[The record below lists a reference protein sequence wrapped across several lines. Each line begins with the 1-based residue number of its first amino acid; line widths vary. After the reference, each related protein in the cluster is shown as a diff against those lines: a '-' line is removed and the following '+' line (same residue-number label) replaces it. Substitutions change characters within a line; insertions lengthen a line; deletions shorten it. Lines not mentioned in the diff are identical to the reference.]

1 MLEDVTGPEQA
12 SALLRWRAW
21 WLSEPARGTA
31 NPLTVRWAA
40 ILRRVTR
47 SRTMA
52 IVTPVLPALFVAAV
66 AAAQLAHRS
75 GSARA
80 PLTAAIVFSV
90 LLAVPLV
97 WRRRYPAATFGF
109 LAAIAL
115 VQWVTGTRL
124 LADIA
129 LLIALYALFEHSPAR
144 INWLAALAL
153 EVGAVLA
160 VLRWERSGYRL
171 QTLLLLTGTA
181 AAALFA
187 GIAVR
192 NRRTAL
198 AAATERGERRE
209 RERHQQALLDLA
221 AERARI
227 AREMHDIVAHSL
239 SVMVRLSDAAAAKL
253 PADPGRSA
261 SAMAQVSATGRE
273 ALQDMRRLL
282 GVLRTERDGTALRP
296 PPGLADLDT
305 LFQQIRATGLNV
317 EPEVTGGPCGLGPG
331 VELVVYRTVQ
341 EALTNV
347 LKHARH
353 PTRVRVALMYG
364 SEQTVIDVE
373 DDGAALPA
381 GPDEH
386 AGDRHGL
393 TGLAERV
400 AAYGGRLHACPV
412 PGSGWRLRATVPT
425 PDDPAPAAQP

>member
-1 MLEDVTGPEQA
+1 MLEGMTAPEQPG
-12 SALLRWRAW
+12 ALQRWRAW

-31 NPLTVRWAA
+31 SPMSARWAA
-40 ILRRVTR
+40 IFRRVTR
-47 SRTMA
+47 SRAMA
-52 IVTPVLPALFVAAV
+52 IVAPVLPALFVAAV

-75 GSARA
+75 ASARA
-80 PLTAAIVFSV
+80 PLAAAIVFSV

-97 WRRRYPAATFGF
+97 WRQRYPAATFGF

-115 VQWVTGTRL
+115 IQWITDIRL
-124 LADIA
+124 LADVA
-129 LLIALYALFEHSPAR
+129 LLIALYAMFEHSPAR

-153 EVGAVLA
+153 ELGAVLA
-160 VLRWERSGYRL
+160 VLRWERPGDRL

-253 PADPGRSA
+253 PVDPDRSS
-261 SAMAQVSATGRE
+261 SAMVQVSATGRE

-282 GVLRTERDGTALRP
+282 GVLRTESDGTALRP
-296 PPGLADLDT
+296 PPRLADLDT
-305 LFQQIRATGLNV
+305 LFQQIRATGLDV
-317 EPEVTGGPCGLGPG
+317 EPEVTGVPCGLGPG
-331 VELVVYRTVQ
+331 LELVVYRTVQ

-353 PTRVRVALMYG
+353 PTRVRVALVYG
-364 SEQTVIDVE
+364 SEQTVIEVE

-381 GPDEH
+381 ESDKH

-393 TGLAERV
+393 TGMAERLG
-400 AAYGGRLHACPV
+400 AYGGGLHACPV
-412 PGSGWRLRATVPT
+412 AGRGWYLRATVPT
-425 PDDPAPAAQP
+425 TKDPAPSEQQ

>member
-1 MLEDVTGPEQA
+1 MLEGMTGPDQPG
-12 SALLRWRAW
+12 ALRRWRAW
-21 WLSEPARGTA
+21 WLSETAPGTA
-31 NPLTVRWAA
+31 NPLTASWAR
-40 ILRRVTR
+40 ILRRVRR
-47 SRTMA
+47 SRAIA

-80 PLTAAIVFSV
+80 PLAAAIVLSV
-90 LLAVPLV
+90 LLAVPLI

-109 LAAIAL
+109 LAATAL
-115 VQWVTGTRL
+115 IQWVTGTRL
-124 LADIA
+124 VADVA
-129 LLIALYALFEHSPAR
+129 LLIALYAMFEHSPAR

-153 EVGAVLA
+153 ELGAVLA
-160 VLRWERSGYRL
+160 VVRWERPGDRL

-192 NRRTAL
+192 NRRIAL

-253 PADPGRSA
+253 PVDPGQS
-261 SAMAQVSATGRE
+261 SSVMAQVSATGRE

-282 GVLRTERDGTALRP
+282 GVLRTESNGSALRP

-305 LFQQIRATGLNV
+305 LFQQIRATGLEV
-317 EPEVTGGPCGLGPG
+317 EPDVTGVPSGLGPG

-353 PTRVRVALMYG
+353 PTRVRVAVMYG
-364 SEQTVIDVE
+364 SEQTVIEVE
-373 DDGAALPA
+373 DDGAGLPSETDQH
-381 GPDEH
+381 P
-386 AGDRHGL
+386 GDRHGL
-393 TGLAERV
+393 TGIAERV
-400 AAYGGRLHACPV
+400 AAYGGRLHACAV
-412 PGSGWRLRATVPT
+412 PGRGWQLRATVPT
-425 PDDPAPAAQP
+425 PEDPVSSERQ

>member
-1 MLEDVTGPEQA
+1 
-12 SALLRWRAW
+12 
-21 WLSEPARGTA
+21 
-31 NPLTVRWAA
+31 
-40 ILRRVTR
+40 
-47 SRTMA
+47 MA
-52 IVTPVLPALFVAAV
+52 QVAQVLPVLLVAAV
-66 AAAQLAHRS
+66 AAAQLAARS
-75 GSARA
+75 DSARA
-80 PLTAAIVFSV
+80 PLAAAIVFSV
-90 LLAVPLV
+90 LLAVPLA
-97 WRRRYPAATFGF
+97 WRRRYPAAAFGF

-115 VQWVTGTRL
+115 IQWATGTRL
-124 LADIA
+124 WADVA
-129 LLIALYALFEHSPAR
+129 LLIALYAMFEHSPAR
-144 INWLAALAL
+144 INWLAAAAL
-153 EVGAVLA
+153 GLGEVLA

-171 QTLLLLTGTA
+171 PTLMLLTGTA
-181 AAALFA
+181 ATALSA

-261 SAMAQVSATGRE
+261 SAMMQVSATGRE

-282 GVLRTERDGTALRP
+282 GVLRTESDGTALRP
-296 PPGLADLDT
+296 QPGLADLGM
-305 LFQQIRATGLNV
+305 LFQQVRATGLDV
-317 EPEVTGGPCGLGPG
+317 EPEVSGVPCGLGPG

-364 SEQTVIDVE
+364 PGQTVIEVE
-373 DDGAALPA
+373 DDGTGPPA
-381 GPDEH
+381 RPDQH

-393 TGLAERV
+393 TGMAERV
-400 AAYGGRLHACPV
+400 AAYGGRLHAR
-412 PGSGWRLRATVPT
+412 PGPARGWCLRATVPS
-425 PDDPAPAAQP
+425 PEDPAPGELQ